1 MPEAVALP
9 EIGSVAVAG
18 SEPETGSV
26 VRDEAR
32 QAGCCYCLQAGH
44 VSCLGWMLEARETV
58 VSEAWLLRGRSAP
71 WARLTLG

>member
-32 QAGCCYCLQAGH
+32 QVGCYCLQAGH
-44 VSCLGWMLEARETV
+44 VS
-58 VSEAWLLRGRSAP
+58 
-71 WARLTLG
+71 